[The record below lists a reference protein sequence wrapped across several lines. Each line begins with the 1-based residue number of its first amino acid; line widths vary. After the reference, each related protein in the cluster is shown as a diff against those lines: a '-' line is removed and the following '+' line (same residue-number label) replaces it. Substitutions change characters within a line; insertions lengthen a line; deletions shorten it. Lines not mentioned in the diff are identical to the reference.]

1 MSRKKILLLAYQV
14 SPFRGSE
21 YSVAWN
27 YLQEMSQEHDITVIY
42 GKSGDRI
49 GEFDLGAEENMR
61 KSLSHVHFIPIK
73 SGNLV
78 KLMNG
83 LNRRGLIRS
92 ASRLAYRVWYYRVYR
107 YALEL
112 IREQS
117 FDLIHF
123 LGPIGYREPG
133 YLWKL
138 PLPYLRGPVGGLNN
152 ASPVLIK
159 NLPWTGRLK
168 QLLRSGT
175 NYWLEHF
182 SSRIRKAFI
191 RADAVLAATRENQSL
206 LQKYFQ
212 VTAEYLPENGI
223 IEKIPKLLPNEKF
236 SFSTINLIWVGS
248 LDARKSLNM
257 LLEVLSEIKKQIH
270 FHLDIVGDGPLK
282 QALVAWAEYH
292 RINADIT
299 WYGQCPR
306 KKVFDLFKSSHVH
319 VITSCME
326 GNPTTI
332 WEAMEAGVPTV
343 SLDHSGMHDT
353 ICEQCGIRIPIRNH
367 EQIIADFASAIC
379 YLGHH
384 PEEVKRLS
392 EGALRCVQKY
402 TWDKRRTFFNRYY
415 DIAIARYRAKHPGYQ
430 SQATSNERG

>member
-92 ASRLAYRVWYYRVYR
+92 ASRLAYRVWHYRVYR

-306 KKVFDLFKSSHVH
+306 KKVFDLF
-319 VITSCME
+319 
-326 GNPTTI
+326 
-332 WEAMEAGVPTV
+332 
-343 SLDHSGMHDT
+343 
-353 ICEQCGIRIPIRNH
+353 
-367 EQIIADFASAIC
+367 
-379 YLGHH
+379 
-384 PEEVKRLS
+384 
-392 EGALRCVQKY
+392 
-402 TWDKRRTFFNRYY
+402 
-415 DIAIARYRAKHPGYQ
+415 
-430 SQATSNERG
+430 

>member
-1 MSRKKILLLAYQV
+1 M
-14 SPFRGSE
+14 
-21 YSVAWN
+21 
-27 YLQEMSQEHDITVIY
+27 
-42 GKSGDRI
+42 
-49 GEFDLGAEENMR
+49 
-61 KSLSHVHFIPIK
+61 
-73 SGNLV
+73 
-78 KLMNG
+78 
-83 LNRRGLIRS
+83 
-92 ASRLAYRVWYYRVYR
+92 
-107 YALEL
+107 
-112 IREQS
+112 
-117 FDLIHF
+117 
-123 LGPIGYREPG
+123 
-133 YLWKL
+133 
-138 PLPYLRGPVGGLNN
+138 PYLRGPVGGLNN